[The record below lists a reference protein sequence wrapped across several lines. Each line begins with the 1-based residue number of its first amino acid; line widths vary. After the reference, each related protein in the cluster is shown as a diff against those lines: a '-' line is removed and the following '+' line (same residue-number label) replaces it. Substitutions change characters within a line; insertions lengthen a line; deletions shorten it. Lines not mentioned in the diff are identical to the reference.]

1 MQNKTNTKSQTK
13 STLNN
18 SLKVDI
24 FTQFKDLESLNL
36 TLQKRIELI
45 SNDVSFRYS
54 IPFSKVKTIVQSVFI
69 EYIPDTQTSLKRV

>member
-1 MQNKTNTKSQTK
+1 MQNKTNTKSTTK
-13 STLNN
+13 SNANN

-24 FTQFKDLESLNL
+24 FTQFKALESLNL

-45 SNDVSFRYS
+45 SFDVGFRYS

-69 EYIPDTQTSLKRV
+69 EYIPDSQTTLKGL

>member
-13 STLNN
+13 NTPNN

-24 FTQFKDLESLNL
+24 FEQFKDLESLNL

-54 IPFSKVKTIVQSVFI
+54 IPFSKVKIIVQTLFI